1 MNFRLL
7 NQDELEPLR
16 KEFIMYLSANGIDAD
31 MWEKLRSENTSVA
44 NNYLKQ
50 FSDSVWYKIFSN
62 KKYMELSDKDST
74 YHFDF
79 QAEKVVILRVGT
91 PVTNIGMKE
100 QSYDHSREED
110 MFQWMQQGAQF
121 SDGSAYRE
129 LLMIW
134 YDNRS
139 N

>member
-7 NQDELEPLR
+7 KNEELDPLK
-16 KEFIMYLSANGIDAD
+16 KEFVVYLSAHGIDAQL
-31 MWEKLRSENTSVA
+31 WEKLKVENVSVA
-44 NNYLKQ
+44 NDHLKQ

-62 KKYMELSDKDST
+62 KKYMELSDKEAT

-79 QAEKVVILRVGT
+79 QTDKVIILRVGKSI
-91 PVTNIGMKE
+91 TNVGKKE
-100 QSYDHSREED
+100 QNYVRTREED
-110 MFQWMQQGAQF
+110 MYQWAQQGAHF
-121 SDGSAYRE
+121 SDGSAYKE
-129 LLMIW
+129 ALMIW